1 MARPTKSLDP
11 VDRMGVYKSL
21 SEVPDRYRLANHSA
35 AYEGRNVWQEFC
47 EEYEYAQADYERYRE
62 KVDRVGDHWQGFMQE
77 QERHHALATPD
88 DVEAWCVELRKSEC
102 KSIRRTHDHWLR
114 VNRFYDWLKWH
125 TEHPHV
131 YNPLLMAA
139 VQGAVAGEV
148 WEYKAEQTRKARER
162 YRRQKN
168 E

>member
-35 AYEGRNVWQEFC
+35 AYEGRDVWQEFC
-47 EEYEYAQADYERYRE
+47 KEYEYAQGDHERYE
-62 KVDRVGDHWQGFMQE
+62 EEVDRAGDCWREFVDDRG
-77 QERHHALATPD
+77 RHHALATPD
-88 DVEAWCVELRKSEC
+88 DVEAWLVDLRRDGNTSL
-102 KSIRRTHDHWLR
+102 RRLHDYWLR

-139 VQGAVAGEV
+139 AGGGLTGEV
-148 WEYKAEQTRKARER
+148 WEWKAEQTREARER
-162 YRRQKN
+162 HRRGD
-168 E
+168 